1 MELTPRQ
8 QAFLDALFDL
18 YCELGGPVHYTV
30 VAKRLGVNRFS
41 AYDML
46 RLLEEKGVVA
56 SSYTLKDEHSG
67 PGRTMVMFY
76 PTNKATKYLTQLRD
90 QVGSRDDWYQTRQ
103 RLLNQLRQAKEGS
116 YNKALRDILAH
127 LPNVKTPLAYCTEM
141 LSVLLLNMAQAS
153 QKAGQL
159 FSYGPLSS
167 MVVEGQAGLGA
178 LAGFGLGS
186 LMSCHADDP
195 SLADKLA
202 RHIREFQTQLG
213 ELSEESIN
221 RLTSYAQDAL
231 KLLERVR

>member
-1 MELTPRQ
+1 M
-8 QAFLDALFDL
+8 DALFDL
-18 YCELGGPVHYTV
+18 YCELSGPVHYTV
-30 VAKRLGVNRFS
+30 VAERLGVNRFS

-46 RLLEEKGVVA
+46 RLLEEKGVAA
-56 SSYTLKDEHSG
+56 STYALKDEHSG

-76 PTNKATKYLTQLRD
+76 PTHKATKHLTQLRN
-90 QVGSRDDWYQTRQ
+90 QIGSRDDWYQTRQ
-103 RLLNQLRQAKEGS
+103 RLLHQLRQAKESS
-116 YNKALRDILAH
+116 YNKALGDILAH
-127 LPNVKTPLAYCTEM
+127 LPSVKTPLAYCTEM

-159 FSYGPLSS
+159 FSYGLLSN
-167 MVVEGQAGLGA
+167 MVVEGQVGLGA
-178 LAGFGLGS
+178 LAGFSLGS

-221 RLTSYAQDAL
+221 RLASYAQDAL

>member
-18 YCELGGPVHYTV
+18 YCELGGPVHYSV
-30 VAKRLGVNRFS
+30 VAERLGVNRFS

-46 RLLEEKGVVA
+46 RLLEQKGVVA
-56 SSYTLKDEHSG
+56 SSYALKDEHSG
-67 PGRTMVMFY
+67 PGRTMVVFY
-76 PTNKATKYLTQLRD
+76 PTNRASRHLTRLRD
-90 QVGSRDDWYQTRQ
+90 QIANRDDWYQTRQ
-103 RLLNQLRQAKEGS
+103 RLLNQLRQTKEGS
-116 YNKALRDILAH
+116 YNKTLREILAR
-127 LPNVKTPLAYCTEM
+127 LPGVKTPLAYCTEM

-159 FSYGPLSS
+159 FSYGLLSS
-167 MVVEGQAGLGA
+167 MVVEGQVGLGT
-178 LAGFGLGS
+178 LAGFSLGS
-186 LMSCHADDP
+186 LMSFHADDP

-221 RLTSYAQDAL
+221 RLTAYAQDAL